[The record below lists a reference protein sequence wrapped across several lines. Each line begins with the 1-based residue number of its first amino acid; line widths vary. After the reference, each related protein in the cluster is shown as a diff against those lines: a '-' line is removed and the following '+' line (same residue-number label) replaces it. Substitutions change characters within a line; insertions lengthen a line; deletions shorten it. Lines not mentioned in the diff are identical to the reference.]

1 MKQFFSENRLN
12 FRRAVCYT
20 LLVYLLCHGYR
31 LFSLLFTGDTLLM
44 FYEDDAAW
52 QIAVGRFCFPFL
64 IMLRGSIEAPWLLS
78 VLAMLWM
85 CGAVCITTELF
96 SLKKWWQILAVSLLY
111 CTNPSFIAL
120 NATDLYCID
129 FYALALFLA
138 LLGARLCLEK
148 KLLTSVL
155 AVFAFTVSLGIY
167 QAYICV
173 ALGVLMLHFV
183 QELQREKK
191 FMPLLKE
198 ALRTGASLAA
208 AAVLYVICFKLFQK
222 AFNIWTA
229 KTFIDLDGLGD
240 YSESSV
246 FSVLKETFARVWQYV
261 KDPTVFVSLTF
272 RGKDMSVIWSWIL
285 RLAELGLSGC
295 ALWHLI
301 RTAVSR
307 KNKWWQYA
315 LQALLLIL
323 LPLGINFVCFAS
335 KGMQHPLMC
344 FAFCLLWLVPLLGE
358 AGSGTKR
365 SIALPLIALLCWS
378 NIVYANQVY
387 VKIETRD
394 IAAQELMNGI
404 NQTLT
409 QTEGYIPG
417 ETEVAFIGSFNDN
430 PYIQP
435 FERLERLEEWSMR
448 KTALAYSGTEEAYY
462 RYFSAIG
469 MKAERPSEITEEM
482 RALPVY
488 PQKGYAAM
496 IDGVMVVKLSEEVE

>member
-1 MKQFFSENRLN
+1 MKQYLSENRLK
-12 FRRAVCYT
+12 FRQAVCFT
-20 LLVYLLCHGYR
+20 LLCYLLCHGYR

-64 IMLRGSIEAPWLLS
+64 IMLRGSLEVPWLLS
-78 VLAMLWM
+78 ALAMLWM
-85 CGAVCITTELF
+85 CGAVCLTVEMF
-96 SLKKWWQILAVSLLY
+96 SLTKWWQILAVSLLY
-111 CTNPSFIAL
+111 CTNPSFTAL

-148 KLLTSVL
+148 KFLPCLFAVL
-155 AVFAFTVSLGIY
+155 AFTVSLGIY

-173 ALGVLMLHFV
+173 ALGVLMLRLIPD
-183 QELQREKK
+183 LQREKK
-191 FMPLLKE
+191 FMPVLKE
-198 ALRTGASLAA
+198 ALRMGICLLS

-222 AFNIWTA
+222 VFNIWTA

-240 YSESSV
+240 YSETSV
-246 FSVLKETFARVWQYV
+246 FSALKETFARVWQYV

-285 RLAELGLSGC
+285 RISELGLAGL
-295 ALWHLI
+295 ALWRLFLTSK
-301 RTAVSR
+301 RRGS
-307 KNKWWQYA
+307 KWWQYG
-315 LQALLLIL
+315 LQALLLVL
-323 LPLGINFVCFAS
+323 FPLGVNFVCFAS

-344 FAFCLLWLVPLLGE
+344 FAFCLLWFIPVLAEKEGG
-358 AGSGTKR
+358 AKFSC
-365 SIALPLIALLCWS
+365 ALPLIALLSWS

-394 IAAQELMNGI
+394 MAAQELMNGVQ
-404 NQTLT
+404 QTIT

-417 ETEVAFIGSFNDN
+417 ETTVAFVGSFNDN

-435 FERLERLEEWSMR
+435 FERLQRLEEWSMR

-469 MKAERPSEITEEM
+469 MKAERPAEVTEEM
-482 RALPVY
+482 RAMPVY